1 MIESVHRSEIYLV
14 CYVWRS
20 ILLFTPLGAW
30 QTKQFTNLE
39 LAFLSTT
46 VLTNIFCTSAIVY
59 RPIRVSGWRKAAKT
73 YHRIV
78 EILIESSILYTT
90 IYVIRIGLHIHTQ
103 YFTEE
108 LDNRVYFAQALVY
121 SITVYF
127 SFILLA

>member
-1 MIESVHRSEIYLV
+1 M
-14 CYVWRS
+14 
-20 ILLFTPLGAW
+20 FTLRGARKTD
-30 QTKQFTNLE
+30 QIANLE

-59 RPIRVSGWRKAAKT
+59 RPIRVSEWRKAAKT

-108 LDNRVYFAQALVY
+108 LDNRDNFAQALGY